1 MTKRSRIVAALCLAI
16 AAPALL
22 VYAQDKKDAKAP
34 DKKAAAEHERKVKES
49 EVPAAAV
56 AALKKLAAGAEITQY
71 EQAVKHGETT
81 YEGQWKTRAGKMEVV
96 VTPAGDMVA
105 SEEGL
110 AADAIP
116 SAVVATAKKAA
127 GGSELQYEKVT
138 EVHYKA
144 KYKKDDQRHKMTL
157 SPTGR
162 TIKSEA
168 KTVKPEAKP

>member
-1 MTKRSRIVAALCLAI
+1 MTGRNRIIATLCVAI

-22 VYAQDKKDAKAP
+22 LYAQDKKDAKAP
-34 DKKAAAEHERKVKES
+34 DKKAAGEQERKVKES
-49 EVPAAAV
+49 EVPAAAL
-56 AALKKLAAGAEITQY
+56 AALKKLAGGAEITQY
-71 EQAVKHGETT
+71 EEEVENGETF
-81 YEGQWKTRAGKMEVV
+81 YEGAWKIPSGKMEVLVTAQGDV
-96 VTPAGDMVA
+96 VET
-105 SEEGL
+105 EEGL

-144 KYKKDDQRHKMTL
+144 KFMKDDQRHKVIM

-162 TIKSEA
+162 TIKTEI
-168 KTVKPEAKP
+168 KDVKP